1 MKKSLIALAALAAT
15 ASFAQSSVQLD
26 GILDAGVQAIN
37 YKGNKVTAVGGN
49 GSSTSQLNVRGSE
62 DLGGGL
68 KAEFRVETDWNVVS
82 NVANTGA
89 ASSFNNT
96 TPTSSI
102 NSGVGTLGN
111 GEIRVGVA
119 GGFGRVDLGA
129 VNYNTLGT
137 YLLGQPFGT
146 AIGSGFRTFTINDA
160 NATSQVRAENAIKYV
175 SPTFAGFNVSLY
187 KSNKQTKASTGT
199 ASTTTGV
206 VPQPNGFSTS
216 PGAYDQQGTQ
226 ELGVNYAN
234 GPIAASFSNLKQDW
248 AGVSA
253 LNSSGAAAGT
263 AEYTINT
270 AAAKYTFGNAA
281 TLSALY
287 QTNKTNTNSV
297 NNEALTVSGTYT
309 MGAVVLMAQTGTNKN
324 KLTNAKSKFTGIGAD
339 YNLSKRTA
347 LYLRAE
353 NLDNAGGMMNA
364 AIVSSAIAGT
374 DTNKFARTAVGIR
387 HNF

>member
-37 YKGNKVTAVGGN
+37 YKGNKVTAIGGN

-89 ASSFNNT
+89 ASSINST
-96 TPTSSI
+96 TASAI
-102 NSGVGTLGN
+102 NSGVGTFGN

-119 GGFGRVDLGA
+119 GSFGRVDLGA

-137 YLLGQPFGT
+137 YLTGQPFGT

-187 KSNKQTKASTGT
+187 KSNKQTKASAGT
-199 ASTTTGV
+199 ASTTGGV
-206 VPQPNGFSTS
+206 TPQPNGFSTS

-226 ELGVNYAN
+226 ELGLNYAN
-234 GPIAASFSNLKQDW
+234 GPIAASFSQLKQDW
-248 AGVSA
+248 TNVQA
-253 LNSSGAAAGT
+253 LNSSNAANSGKD
-263 AEYTINT
+263 YTINT
-270 AAAKYTFGNAA
+270 AAAKYTFGAA
-281 TLSALY
+281 TLSGLY
-287 QTNKTNTNSV
+287 QTNKADTTV
-297 NNEALTVSGTYT
+297 TNEALTVSGTYT

-324 KLTNAKSKFTGIGAD
+324 KVTNAKSKLTGLGAD

-347 LYLRAE
+347 VYFRAE
-353 NLDNAGGMMNA
+353 TIDNAGGTMNA
-364 AIVSSAIAGT
+364 AVVSSAIAGT
-374 DTNKFARTAVGIR
+374 DTNKFARTAVGLR
-387 HNF
+387 HSF